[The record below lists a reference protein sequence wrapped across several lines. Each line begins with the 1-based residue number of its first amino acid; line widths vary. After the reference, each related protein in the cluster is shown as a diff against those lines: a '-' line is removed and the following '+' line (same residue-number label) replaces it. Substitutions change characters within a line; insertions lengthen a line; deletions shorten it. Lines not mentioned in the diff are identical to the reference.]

1 MRGETGQAS
10 TEWVAV
16 VLCVALALG
25 AAGAAVGPVDG
36 RSYGGWLGRAV
47 ACAVTRGCRAEHDAL
62 ASAYGADAELV
73 RRFAPGLVYEPGTYT
88 LPVDFRE
95 CRSHRCSDAPDD
107 PDLDAHRSTRGG
119 HPATA
124 TPVAVIRR

>member
-1 MRGETGQAS
+1 MGDERGQAS
-10 TEWVAV
+10 TEWVAA

-25 AAGAAVGPVDG
+25 AAAAAAGRVDG
-36 RSYGGWLGRAV
+36 RSYGGWLAHSV
-47 ACAVTRGCRAEHDAL
+47 TCAVTRGCHQQRDAL
-62 ASAYGADAELV
+62 RASYGSDAELV
-73 RRFAPGLVYEPGTYT
+73 RRLAPSLVYEPGTYT
-88 LPVDFRE
+88 LPVDFRD

-124 TPVAVIRR
+124 FTHVV